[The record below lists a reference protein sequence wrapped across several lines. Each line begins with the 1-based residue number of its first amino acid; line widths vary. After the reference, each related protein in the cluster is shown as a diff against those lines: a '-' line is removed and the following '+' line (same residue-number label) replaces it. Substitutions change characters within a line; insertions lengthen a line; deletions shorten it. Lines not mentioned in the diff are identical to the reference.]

1 MKFTEIEIK
10 EVEKAANQVERK
22 EALELNESQL
32 ALVGGGIGD
41 VIVG

>member
-1 MKFTEIEIK
+1 MELTQSEVKAIETTLA
-10 EVEKAANQVERK
+10 ESLEKQAR
-22 EALELNESQL
+22 ELSDLQL